1 MKRVLLALILSS
13 SITFA
18 QSDAEKQTERV
29 QTMQDLESAM
39 SFMQKGFL
47 YNNEGM
53 IKKGVMDFKDK
64 LRNIDSFVI
73 DVENK
78 GEDRSNRFNPRA
90 YASVET
96 KAIAKLVDGV
106 MDNFKK
112 GDRDES
118 IKYFHKTLDRCLTCH
133 KVVRKW

>member
-1 MKRVLLALILSS
+1 MRRVLLALLLSS
-13 SITFA
+13 SMAFA
-18 QSDAEKQTERV
+18 QSTAEKQAERV
-29 QTMQDLESAM
+29 KTMQDLESAM

-47 YNNEGM
+47 YNNESM
-53 IKKGVMDFKDK
+53 VIKGVSDFKDK

-78 GEDRSNRFNPRA
+78 GEDRHNRFNPRA

-96 KAIAKLVDGV
+96 KAISKLADGII
-106 MDNFKK
+106 DNFKD
-112 GDRDES
+112 GNRDES

>member
-13 SITFA
+13 SIAFA
-18 QSDAEKQTERV
+18 QSNAEKHAERV

-73 DVENK
+73 DVDNQ
-78 GEDRSNRFNPRA
+78 GEDRSNRFNPRT

-96 KAIAKLVDGV
+96 KAISKLIDGV

-112 GDRDES
+112 GNKDES